1 MAYTFRQQSPVHDAF
16 GWMHRLMPLLLCV
29 LMLSLSA
36 CTGSENTS
44 EANGDRDASASNQA
58 PELIGGLEAL
68 YSELEYPESAREE
81 EREGRAIIQFVVSP
95 AGKAVGVRVLS
106 SSGTRAL
113 DHEAQ
118 RVVRETDWRP
128 GMKDGEPVRV
138 QMVLPINFEL

>member
-1 MAYTFRQQSPVHDAF
+1 
-16 GWMHRLMPLLLCV
+16 
-29 LMLSLSA
+29 MLSLSA
-36 CTGSENTS
+36 CAGSENASGTD
-44 EANGDRDASASNQA
+44 GDRGASASERA

-68 YSELEYPESAREE
+68 YRELEYPESAREE

-95 AGKAVGVRVLS
+95 EGKAVGVRVLN

-128 GMKDGEPVRV
+128 GMKDGEPVQV